1 MRRAWAVCL
10 LGFLSAC
17 TIEDRLDPVP
27 DSGRIERDA
36 TAMQNADARA
46 DAGVAPDD
54 ADVEADAEPGDGGAQ
69 PDASADAGIADSG
82 EVCGLGELGD
92 PDRARMMLIGHSFTA
107 QPGVDGTQIESFS
120 IAMAGGPVGD
130 GMVLDVGTRPI
141 RIAFTP
147 SGTLALVLGEDGT
160 LVSVAT
166 DSVDTLAIKDT
177 ITLFPA
183 GFEDLVI
190 TADGRTAYAIG
201 SDVGAQSGVSTV
213 HIGCDGTLTRDDG
226 AFFNVRLAESL
237 ALIPGSNDQRAV
249 LLGGQAVFEPVDV
262 NDLRLIERT
271 GSGWNEL
278 GAFDIFMDFI
288 DAGKIGISPDGTL
301 VLVPNGSPFS
311 TEGGHVA
318 LVGISGNMLSEVD
331 RYTGL
336 DDAREAIFAP
346 DGRTALISQ
355 LQPGRVAILSDLG
368 SGLQEAGSVTG
379 IGLADQMAMISRG
392 MLSGR
397 VYIPSID
404 PQGGPN
410 IAMLSIDA
418 PGIVANLGQFEL
430 GNGSENI
437 AVAIAVTP

>member
-1 MRRAWAVCL
+1 M

-17 TIEDRLDPVP
+17 TIEDRLDPII
-27 DSGRIERDA
+27 DAGRIERDA
-36 TAMQNADARA
+36 TPIQNADARA
-46 DAGVAPDD
+46 DAGVEFDD
-54 ADVEADAEPGDGGAQ
+54 AELGEDADR
-69 PDASADAGIADSG
+69 PDSEEGMDAAADAGLADTG
-82 EVCGLGELGD
+82 EVCTLGEPGD
-92 PDRARMMLIGHSFTA
+92 PDRARMMLVGHSFTA
-107 QPGVDGTQIESFS
+107 QPGVDGTQIRSLS
-120 IAMAGGPVGD
+120 LAMSGAPVDD
-130 GMVLDVGTRPI
+130 GMLLDVGTRPI

-160 LVSVAT
+160 MVSVAT
-166 DSVDTLAIKDT
+166 DSVTSLSIKDT

-226 AFFNVRLAESL
+226 AFLNIRLAESL

-249 LLGGQAVFEPVDV
+249 LLGGQTVFEPVDN

-278 GAFDIFMDFI
+278 GAFDIYTDFI

-301 VLVPNGSPFS
+301 VLIPNGSPFS
-311 TEGGHVA
+311 NEGGHVV
-318 LVGISGNMLSEVD
+318 LVGISGNILSEVD

-346 DGRTALISQ
+346 DGRTALVSQ
-355 LQPGRVAILSDLG
+355 LQPGRVAVISDLG
-368 SGLQEAGSVTG
+368 AGLEVSTTVTG
-379 IGLADQMAMISRG
+379 IGLADQMVMIGRG

-397 VYIPSID
+397 VYLPSID

-418 PGIVANLGQFEL
+418 PGVVSDLGQFEL
-430 GNGSENI
+430 GGGSENI